1 MLPTRRGR
9 RPGLL
14 AVLLLLLLLATSL
27 APSHAAGDVVG
38 DEERVGEAAAA
49 VARGEGVAAA
59 LGAAE
64 AGGEVALQGNA
75 TNKEGSLAD
84 MIDRAL
90 EKEFPDSEG
99 EQGGGGAWI

>member
-9 RPGLL
+9 RPSRAPRLL
-14 AVLLLLLLLATSL
+14 ALLLLAS
-27 APSHAAGDVVG
+27 AVAFCHAAGDVVG

-49 VARGEGVAAA
+49 VARGEGVADA

>member
-1 MLPTRRGR
+1 
-9 RPGLL
+9 
-14 AVLLLLLLLATSL
+14 
-27 APSHAAGDVVG
+27 
-38 DEERVGEAAAA
+38 
-49 VARGEGVAAA
+49 VAAA

>member
-1 MLPTRRGR
+1 MLTARRR
-9 RPGLL
+9 RPGAALR
-14 AVLLLLLLLATSL
+14 LLLLLAS
-27 APSHAAGDVVG
+27 AVAFSHAAGDVG

-49 VARGEGVAAA
+49 LARADAVTTA
-59 LGAAE
+59 LGVAE
-64 AGGEVALQGNA
+64 AGGEVVAQGNA
-75 TNKEGSLAD
+75 TAKDEGSLAD

>member
-14 AVLLLLLLLATSL
+14 LAVLLLALAV
-27 APSHAAGDVVG
+27 AICHAAGDVG